1 MTTHTE
7 TISTETEPTLSR
19 PAALTIETA
28 LWAGIGIAALA
39 LRLAAL
45 TRYPLNESEAAQ
57 TMSALTLYRGG
68 IPGGDYSPLLTSLAG
83 GAFLLFGAT
92 DWAARLVNVLL
103 GTLLV
108 LLPFG
113 LRRELGRLGALAAAI
128 LLTVSASPLFFSRAI
143 GSDMA
148 AAVGAMLVL
157 VGGARW
163 LAENRPRG
171 LYAIGGGLALLLTA
185 GTAGFSALAVLLL
198 MLGATVAGNRQTV
211 SQLQAR
217 FAAERETV
225 RRAAL
230 WFGIALFILAT
241 AATFNF
247 NGFAAIS
254 EQFTRWLTDFG
265 IAPRPGGALP
275 AVVSLLFYEP
285 LVVVFGAVGL
295 ARATAG
301 KDPLRWLLVAWIAL
315 AILLDIVQSGRSDGQ
330 LLLIFVPL
338 ALLAGEQLGAL
349 WHNWRN
355 SARLESDGLLVAI
368 GLMVVVFVY
377 VSLMSWTKCTAAQAG
392 CGTAWILPAAG
403 AALIIGLAIVF
414 GNWYGRDTAFRGLA
428 VIALVVFGVLSVG
441 LSWRLSFGKLYD
453 LPFEPIFPLPAS
465 SRLPD
470 LNHDLQKFSMARA
483 GDAHEIDIAVVDA
496 DVPQLRW
503 YLRNFRTVKFV
514 PDFAS
519 AQDASI
525 VLARPQTGN
534 PNGSYTGE
542 EFALVSFWTPSQL
555 QGKDW
560 LRWYIYRHLP
570 NHNPGHDQLVLWLR
584 ADGE

>member
-1 MTTHTE
+1 MTTQTLTQTE
-7 TISTETEPTLSR
+7 HPVSHANT
-19 PAALTIETA
+19 LTIETA
-28 LWAGIGIAALA
+28 LWGGIALAALA
-39 LRLAAL
+39 LRLTAL
-45 TRYPLNESEAAQ
+45 TRYPLNEAEATQ
-57 TMSALTLYRGG
+57 TMAALNLYRGG
-68 IPGGDYSPLLTSLAG
+68 IPGGDYSPLLASLTG

-92 DWAARLVNVLL
+92 DWAARLANVLL

-113 LRRELGRLGALAAAI
+113 LRRELGHVGALAAAI
-128 LLTVSASPLFFSRAI
+128 LLTISAVPLFFSRAI
-143 GSDMA
+143 GGDMA
-148 AAVGAMLVL
+148 AVVGAMLVL
-157 VGGARW
+157 VGGVRW
-163 LAENRPRG
+163 LGKNRPHG

-185 GTAGFSALAVLLL
+185 GTGGFSALAVMLLTL
-198 MLGATVAGNRQTV
+198 AFVAGSNRQAITAV
-211 SQLQAR
+211 KTR
-217 FAAERETV
+217 FAAENRTV
-225 RRAAL
+225 RRAVL
-230 WFGIALFILAT
+230 WFGIAIFVLAT
-241 AATFNF
+241 AATFNL
-247 NGFAAIS
+247 NGLAAIS
-254 EQFTRWLTDFG
+254 EQFTRWLTGFG
-265 IAPRPGGALP
+265 ITPRPGGALP
-275 AVVSLLFYEP
+275 AVVNLLFYEP

-301 KDPLRWLLVAWIAL
+301 RDPLRWLLIAWIAL

-349 WHNWRN
+349 WHTWRN
-355 SARLESDGLLVAI
+355 SARTESDGLLVAI
-368 GLMVVVFVY
+368 GLMVTVFVY

-403 AALIIGLAIVF
+403 AALIIGLAVVF

-428 VIALVVFGVLSVG
+428 MIALVVFGVLSVG

-453 LPFEPIFPLPAS
+453 LPFEPVYPLPAS

-470 LNHDLQKFSMARA
+470 LSHDLQKFSMERA

-503 YLRNFRTVKFV
+503 YLRDFRAAKFV

-542 EFALVSFWTPSQL
+542 EFALVSYWTPTQL

-584 ADGE
+584 AGG

>member
-7 TISTETEPTLSR
+7 SISTETRSAT
-19 PAALTIETA
+19 LTIEMA
-28 LWAGIGIAALA
+28 LWGGIAITAIA

-45 TRYPLNESEAAQ
+45 TRYPLNEFEAAQ
-57 TMSALTLYRGG
+57 TLAALNIYRGG
-68 IPGGDYSPLLTSLAG
+68 IPTGDYSPLLASLTS
-83 GAFLLFGAT
+83 GAFLLFSAT
-92 DWAARLVNVLL
+92 DWAARLANVLL
-103 GTLLV
+103 GTVLV

-113 LRRELGRLGALAAAI
+113 LRRELGRIGALVAAS
-128 LLTVSASPLFFSRAI
+128 LLTISASPLFFSRVI
-143 GSDMA
+143 GGDMA

-163 LAENRPRG
+163 LSDHRLHG
-171 LYAIGGGLALLLTA
+171 LYAVGGGLAVLFTA

-198 MLGATVAGNRQTV
+198 TLGVTAISNRHALNTIQTRLATESNGT
-211 SQLQAR
+211 
-217 FAAERETV
+217 

-230 WFGIALFILAT
+230 WFGITIFVLAT

-247 NGFAAIS
+247 DGFAAIS
-254 EQFTRWLTDFG
+254 EQFTRWLADFG
-265 IAPRPGGALP
+265 ITPRPGGALP

-285 LVVVFGAVGL
+285 LVVTFGAGGL
-295 ARATAG
+295 ARAVAG
-301 KDPLRWLLVAWIAL
+301 KKTLHHLLVAWIAL

-338 ALLAGEQLGAL
+338 ALLAGEQLSEL
-349 WHNWRN
+349 WHAWRN
-355 SARLESDGLLVAI
+355 SPNIDNDGLLVAI
-368 GLMVVVFVY
+368 ELMVVVFVY
-377 VSLMSWTKCTAAQAG
+377 VSLTSWTKCVVAQAG
-392 CGTAWILPAAG
+392 CNTAWILPAAG
-403 AALIIGLAIVF
+403 ILLIIGLAIVF
-414 GNWYGRDTAFRGLA
+414 GIWYGRNTAFRGLA
-428 VIALVVFGVLSVG
+428 VVALVVFSVLSLG
-441 LSWRLSFGKLYD
+441 LSWRLSFGELYD
-453 LPFEPIFPLPAS
+453 LPFEPIYPLPAS

-470 LNHDLQKFSMARA
+470 LMHDLQRFSMERA
-483 GDAHEIDIAVVDA
+483 GDVHEIDIAVVDA

-503 YLRNFRTVKFV
+503 YLRNFRAAKFV

-542 EFALVSFWTPSQL
+542 EFALVSFWTPTQL

-584 ADGE
+584 VKN